1 MNQEHILQYIKQPHR
16 IDSSATQE
24 IEQILNQYPYFQ
36 TAHLLHIKGL
46 KNNSSIHFN
55 EQLKRAATYAGNR
68 SVLFSLLNNED
79 AVEYAPELS
88 STDTVDT
95 NKPEIEND
103 VSENRETIEPQDTQK
118 TTEKQIK
125 KIIEA
130 EPAPK
135 TDKEID
141 SNIPEEDTLAEHVHE
156 IQEESIGAEKTEDS
170 PSISE
175 DKHITTSNENQIE
188 TATLISENK
197 ETEKEEEREEVQT
210 KSSESSPESTE
221 QSLADII
228 LQRLKEI
235 EERDS
240 LNTETATSSP
250 TDDANDSQKETTDS
264 TTPPL
269 NSDTDKTD
277 DLIELSETEETNFT
291 ETNTEKNST
300 ISQEKPSEKDK
311 KSSEDILSFDFSLET
326 EQEDAQTSKPEKEKK
341 PVAQKKKTSVH
352 ASTMWFE
359 NEQLSQDELD
369 ISNPIDAFIAKQ
381 PNFKPRLNPE
391 QEEKELPHDISEN
404 SVQEGEYLSETLAK
418 IYISQK
424 NYTKALEI
432 YEKLSLKY
440 PQKSVYF
447 ANQISEI
454 KQKLK

>member
-55 EQLKRAATYAGNR
+55 EQLKRAAIYAGNR

-88 STDTVDT
+88 STDSFDN
-95 NKPEIEND
+95 NKPEIEKD
-103 VSENRETIEPQDTQK
+103 VSENKEQSKPQTTEETIDEQ
-118 TTEKQIK
+118 TE
-125 KIIEA
+125 KIIETKHTP
-130 EPAPK
+130 E
-135 TDKEID
+135 TEKEIE
-141 SNIPEEDTLAEHVHE
+141 SNVTKEETLNEQPHE
-156 IQEESIGAEKTEDS
+156 TQEELIEANKTEKS
-170 PSISE
+170 PSVTE
-175 DKHITTSNENQIE
+175 DKDSTTSNETQIE
-188 TATLISENK
+188 TEALISKDIQASENK
-197 ETEKEEEREEVQT
+197 EEEKEKHT
-210 KSSESSPESTE
+210 TTSEKSPEHTE

-240 LNTETATSSP
+240 IDTETATSTP
-250 TDDANDSQKETTDS
+250 TDDTHAHHKETTDS
-264 TTPPL
+264 AKPPL
-269 NSDTDKTD
+269 ISDTEHTD
-277 DLIELSETEETNFT
+277 DLLELSETETNFT
-291 ETNTEKNST
+291 EANTENTSSN
-300 ISQEKPSEKDK
+300 SQEKTSEKDEK
-311 KSSEDILSFDFSLET
+311 LSEDILSFDFSLET
-326 EQEDAQTSKPEKEKK
+326 EQEDTHTTKPEKEKK
-341 PVAQKKKTSVH
+341 PITKKKKTPVH

-359 NEQLSQDELD
+359 NEQISEDELD

-391 QEEKELPHDISEN
+391 QEEKEQPHDISEN